1 LQSWRRLYRRDELG
15 WLRSLILSLVCVAL
29 ATGARILLGLIGP
42 TLAFATFFPAVMVCA
57 LVGGRRSGL
66 LSVALSIVAVWWAF
80 IEPSYSFKLVDR
92 VIVANFVVFSASCL
106 AIIWLSLV
114 HRQAVFDL
122 EDKERERQILARE
135 IEHRSKNLVAVIGSM
150 VRQTVSNKT
159 EADALLNR
167 MHVVASGDDLLEGSK
182 PSGLRELLEVA
193 VCRASGKQVVL
204 SGQDV
209 RLTSDQARSL
219 ALVFHEMT
227 TNALKY
233 GALSKC
239 EGRVTINWTH
249 ADGVLNIVWCEF
261 DGPAVSAPAKFNF
274 GSKLITSMLK
284 QIGAELKPSF
294 AETGYCYR
302 ISIPDADS
310 QRQADSGAAGT
321 IGRTSD

>member
-1 LQSWRRLYRRDELG
+1 
-15 WLRSLILSLVCVAL
+15 
-29 ATGARILLGLIGP
+29 
-42 TLAFATFFPAVMVCA
+42 
-57 LVGGRRSGL
+57 
-66 LSVALSIVAVWWAF
+66 
-80 IEPSYSFKLVDR
+80 
-92 VIVANFVVFSASCL
+92 VFSLSSL
-106 AIIWLSLV
+106 AIIWLALV
-114 HRQAVFDL
+114 HRQLVFDL

-182 PSGLRELLEVA
+182 PRGLRELLEVA
-193 VCRASGKQVVL
+193 VCRAAGKQVIL
-204 SGQDV
+204 NGQDV

-233 GALSKC
+233 GALSKRD
-239 EGRVTINWTH
+239 GRVTIDWTR
-249 ADGVLNIVWCEF
+249 DEGVLSIKWCEV
-261 DGPAVSAPAKFNF
+261 DGPAVSEPAKFNF

-284 QIGAELKPSF
+284 QIGAELNPTF

-302 ISIPDADS
+302 ISIPNAVP
-310 QRQADSGAAGT
+310 REQADCGATGT